1 MWLLYLS
8 ARREAVRLDEEKQHL
23 QQEKQ
28 IVVEFMHS
36 MVESIGEGL
45 GRRELFQRI
54 VHAAVLSTGALS
66 ACAYE
71 RAAGRPVARHRGRGP
86 LPAPA
91 RRCRAK
97 AARPPPA
104 TRAKFLEHVLRAENY
119 AIGEGLIGSVAKS
132 GQAVLIADAQR
143 DPRVIVHADPS
154 LVVRSLIIAPIMFR
168 RDVLGVLAVANPAD
182 ECPFND
188 MDLSLVQSL
197 AEQAALALHNVELMR
212 MQIEKS
218 RIDFDLAVAS
228 SVQGLLLPRSFPANA
243 ALEMD
248 ALYRPAQQVGGDF
261 YDVFPLP
268 GQRVGVAVADVSGK
282 GVPASLLM
290 AICQTNLRHFA
301 RLIDSPAEVLR
312 RVNREMAGE
321 VPEKMYITMVYA
333 IIDTEKDEITLA
345 RSGHELPLLL
355 HRDSA
360 TGHLSVDAVGSEGMA
375 VGMVAPDIF
384 DRVITDKSVPF
395 RKGDVFVLYTDGVTE
410 AMSAEGAEF
419 STARLADALKYL
431 HQHTP
436 GGDEPGHPRQRGKLC
451 RRRHPPRRH
460 HPCDRPAYVRV
471 RCDWGREG
479 AFAGDA

>member
-1 MWLLYLS
+1 MTTLWFFTGVFIGGILIWLLYLT

-71 RAAGRPVARHRGRGP
+71 RSPDDQLRGVAVEGLFPPQRS
-86 LPAPA
+86 LPGEGGTAP
-91 RRCRAK
+91 
-97 AARPPPA
+97 PT

-119 AIGEGLIGSVAKS
+119 TMGEGLIGSVAKS

-182 ECPFND
+182 ERPFND

-212 MQIEKS
+212 MQIEKT

-228 SVQGLLLPRSFPANA
+228 SVQGLLLPRSFPNNA

-248 ALYRPAQQVGGDF
+248 ALYKPAQQVGGDF
-261 YDVFPLP
+261 YDVFPLS

-301 RLIDSPAEVLR
+301 RLVDSPAEVLR

-321 VPEKMYITMVYA
+321 VPERMYITMVYA
-333 IIDTEKDEITLA
+333 IIDTEKDEVTLA

-355 HRDSA
+355 HRESA
-360 TGHLSVDAVGSEGMA
+360 TGHLSVEPVGSEGMA
-375 VGMVAPDIF
+375 VGMVSPDIF

-395 RKGDVFVLYTDGVTE
+395 HAGDVFVLYTDGVTE
-410 AMSAEGAEF
+410 ALSAEGAEF

-431 HQHTP
+431 HQHS
-436 GGDEPGHPRQRGKLC
+436 
-451 RRRHPPRRH
+451 
-460 HPCDRPAYVRV
+460 PAEMNQGILASV
-471 RCDWGREG
+471 ES
-479 AFAGDA
+479 FAGAGTPRDDITIVSVRHT

>member
-1 MWLLYLS
+1 MTILSFFTGVFIGGILIWLLYLT
-8 ARREAVRLDEEKQHL
+8 ARREAVQLDEEKQHL

-71 RAAGRPVARHRGRGP
+71 RAPDDQLRGVAVEGLFPPQRA
-86 LPAPA
+86 LPGEGGT
-91 RRCRAK
+91 
-97 AARPPPA
+97 PPPA

-119 AIGEGLIGSVAKS
+119 ALGEGLIGSVAKS
-132 GQAVLIADAQR
+132 GQPVLIADAQR

-154 LVVRSLIIAPIMFR
+154 LVLRSLIIAPIMFR

-182 ECPFND
+182 ERPFTD
-188 MDLSLVQSL
+188 MDLSLVLSL

-212 MQIEKS
+212 MQIEKT

-228 SVQGLLLPRSFPANA
+228 SVQGLLLPRSFPQNA
-243 ALEMD
+243 AL
-248 ALYRPAQQVGGDF
+248 QVGGDF
-261 YDVFPLP
+261 YDVFPLA

-290 AICQTNLRHFA
+290 AICQTNLRHYA
-301 RLIDSPAEVLR
+301 RLCDSPAEVLR

-321 VPEKMYITMVYA
+321 VPERMFITMVYA
-333 IIDTEKDEITLA
+333 IIDTEKDEISLA

-355 HRDSA
+355 HRESA
-360 TGHLSVDAVGSEGMA
+360 TGHLSVEAVGSEGMA
-375 VGMVAPDIF
+375 VGMVSPDIF

-395 RKGDVFVLYTDGVTE
+395 HAGDVFVLYTDGVTE
-410 AMSAEGAEF
+410 ALSAEGAEF

-431 HQHTP
+431 HQHSPTEMNQ
-436 GGDEPGHPRQRGKLC
+436 GILASVES
-451 RRRHPPRRH
+451 
-460 HPCDRPAYVRV
+460 
-471 RCDWGREG
+471 
-479 AFAGDA
+479 FAGAGTPRDDITLVTVRHT

>member
-1 MWLLYLS
+1 MTTLWFFTGICIGGILGGLLYLS

-23 QQEKQ
+23 EQEKQ

-36 MVESIGEGL
+36 MVESVGEGL
-45 GRRELFQRI
+45 SRRDLFQRI

-71 RAAGRPVARHRGRGP
+71 RSADDQLRGIAVEGLFPPQRP
-86 LPAPA
+86 LPGEGGSSA
-91 RRCRAK
+91 
-97 AARPPPA
+97 PA
-104 TRAKFLEHVLRAENY
+104 TRAKLLEHVLRSENY
-119 AIGEGLIGSVAKS
+119 ALGETLIGSVAKS

-154 LVVRSLIIAPIMFR
+154 LVVRSLIVAPILFR
-168 RDVLGVLAVANPAD
+168 NEVLGVLAVANPAD
-182 ECPFND
+182 ERPFNE

-243 ALEMD
+243 SLEMD

-261 YDVFPLP
+261 YDVFPVN
-268 GQRVGVAVADVSGK
+268 GNKIGVAVADVSGK

-290 AICQTNLRHFA
+290 AICQTNLRHFS
-301 RLIDSPAEVLR
+301 RICESPAEVLR
-312 RVNREMAGE
+312 RVNREMVGE
-321 VPEKMYITMVYA
+321 VPEKMYITIVYA
-333 IIDTEKDEITLA
+333 IIDTERGEITLA

-355 HRDSA
+355 HRDA
-360 TGHLSVDAVGSEGMA
+360 TSGHLRVDAVGSEGMA
-375 VGMVAPDIF
+375 VGMVTPEIF
-384 DRVITDKSVPF
+384 DRVIVDKSVPF
-395 RKGDVFVLYTDGVTE
+395 RAGDVFVLYTDGVTE
-410 AMSAEGAEF
+410 AISADGSEY
-419 STARLADALKYL
+419 STARLGDALKYL

-436 GGDEPGHPRQRGKLC
+436 KEMNQGILASVES
-451 RRRHPPRRH
+451 
-460 HPCDRPAYVRV
+460 
-471 RCDWGREG
+471 
-479 AFAGDA
+479 FAGSGTPRDDITLVTVRHL